1 MNNTSLVLRILHK
14 EGSINDQ
21 EAAQAGIMSLRKRIY
36 DLRAAGHNIE
46 FSGGRYFIS
55 QKTISDTDINLAVKY
70 AVKYVR
76 QLILNIENK
85 GKNRHGGMT
94 EAMKSTK
101 DKLVEDLNKL
111 NSVI

>member
-1 MNNTSLVLRILHK
+1 MNKTSLVLRILLK

-46 FSGGRYFIS
+46 FSGGRYFI

>member
-21 EAAQAGIMSLRKRIY
+21 EAAQAGIMSLRKRIF

-46 FSGGRYFIS
+46 FSGGRYFIR
-55 QKTISDTDINLAVKY
+55 QRTISDTDINLAVNY

-76 QLILNIENK
+76 QLILNIDNK
-85 GKNRHGGMT
+85 AKNRQEGMT
-94 EAMKSTK
+94 AAMKSTK

-111 NSVI
+111 NSVL